1 MGLFRDRLGLKR
13 LVKSKSSVTQ
23 SDPVCKEAGRQAGH
37 QLLSHMVFARSTI
50 SAYSVRATH
59 E

>member
-23 SDPVCKEAGRQAGH
+23 SDPVCKEAGRQAG
-37 QLLSHMVFARSTI
+37 RP
-50 SAYSVRATH
+50 SAA
-59 E
+59 